1 MIQSPVKTNFTE
13 KLYKMPM
20 IRIIVVDKIHLAG
33 EALAFVLNKEPDMRV
48 VALVHNAQEALQEL
62 ATIDSDLLLVNAHLY
77 EESALQLIE
86 EVKTVYPNLRLIVL
100 GLADSEAVI
109 MRYIEAGAA
118 GYTLL
123 QDPLDELRLRIRAT
137 FNQEAFVSPEVVAAL
152 MDRIANLSEILED
165 VGVVPQQYDELTERE
180 REILNLVAQGMTNQ
194 EIAVQLVIEVGTV
207 KNHIHSIFDKLNV
220 SSRKD
225 AALYLSLLK
234 QHEENEF
241 LSSDFRS
248 TRTQTES

>member
-1 MIQSPVKTNFTE
+1 
-13 KLYKMPM
+13 M
-20 IRIIVVDKIHLAG
+20 IRILVVDRIHLAG
-33 EALAFVLNKEPDMRV
+33 EALAVVLNKETDMQV
-48 VALVHNAQEALQEL
+48 VGVAHNVEEALQQIAAIEC
-62 ATIDSDLLLVNAHLY
+62 DLLLANAHLY

-86 EVKTVYPNLRLIVL
+86 EVKSVHPTLKVIVL

-109 MRYIEAGAA
+109 MRYIEAGAS

-123 QDPLDELRLRIRAT
+123 QDSLDELRLRIRAT
-137 FNQEAFVSPEVVAAL
+137 FNQEAFVAPEVVAAL

-165 VGVVPQQYDELTERE
+165 VGVVPEQYDELTDRE
-180 REILNLVAQGMTNQ
+180 REILNLIAAGLTNQ
-194 EIAVQLVIEVGTV
+194 AIADQLIIEVGTV

-241 LSSDFRS
+241 IVVDMFSAGSQDGS
-248 TRTQTES
+248 

>member
-1 MIQSPVKTNFTE
+1 MLSSQAQVHFAQKLVKT
-13 KLYKMPM
+13 PM

-33 EALAFVLNKEPDMRV
+33 EALALVLNKEPDMQV
-48 VALVHNAQEALQEL
+48 VALVHSAQEAQQEL
-62 ATIDSDLLLVNAHLY
+62 TIAESDLLLVNAHLY

-86 EVKTVYPNLRLIVL
+86 EVKTAYPNLRVIVL

-109 MRYIEAGAA
+109 MRYIEAGAS

-123 QDPLDELRLRIRAT
+123 QDSLDELRVRIRAT
-137 FNQEAFVSPEVVAAL
+137 FNQEAFVAPEVVAAL

-165 VGVVPQQYDELTERE
+165 VGVVPEQYEELTERE
-180 REILNLVAQGMTNQ
+180 REILNLIAQGLTNQ
-194 EIAVQLVIEVGTV
+194 EIAAQLVIEVGTV

-241 LSSDFRS
+241 LSSSLLPFK
-248 TRTQTES
+248 TKFES

>member
-1 MIQSPVKTNFTE
+1 
-13 KLYKMPM
+13 M
-20 IRIIVVDKIHLAG
+20 IRILVVDRIHLAG
-33 EALAFVLNKEPDMRV
+33 EALAVVLNKESDMQV
-48 VALVHNAQEALQEL
+48 VGVAHNVEEALQQI
-62 ATIDSDLLLVNAHLY
+62 AAIDCDLLLANAHLY

-86 EVKTVYPNLRLIVL
+86 EVKSVHPNLKVIVL

-109 MRYIEAGAA
+109 MRYIEAGAS

-123 QDPLDELRLRIRAT
+123 QDSLDELRLRIRAT
-137 FNQEAFVSPEVVAAL
+137 FNQEAFVAPEVVAAL

-165 VGVVPQQYDELTERE
+165 VGVVPEQYDELTDRE
-180 REILNLVAQGMTNQ
+180 REILNLIAAGLTNQ
-194 EIAVQLVIEVGTV
+194 AIADQLIIEVGTV

-241 LSSDFRS
+241 ISVDMFSAGSQDGS
-248 TRTQTES
+248 

>member
-1 MIQSPVKTNFTE
+1 
-13 KLYKMPM
+13 M
-20 IRIIVVDKIHLAG
+20 IRILVVDRIHLAG
-33 EALAFVLNKEPDMRV
+33 EALAVVLNKETDMQV
-48 VALVHNAQEALQEL
+48 VGVAHNVEEALQQI
-62 ATIDSDLLLVNAHLY
+62 AAIDCDLLLANAHLY

-86 EVKTVYPNLRLIVL
+86 EVKSVHPNLKVIVL

-109 MRYIEAGAA
+109 MRYIEAGAS

-123 QDPLDELRLRIRAT
+123 HDSLDELRLRIRAT
-137 FNQEAFVSPEVVAAL
+137 FNQEAFVAPEVVAAL

-165 VGVVPQQYDELTERE
+165 VGVVPEQYDELTDRE
-180 REILNLVAQGMTNQ
+180 REILNLIAAGLTNQ
-194 EIAVQLVIEVGTV
+194 AIADQLVIEVGTV

-241 LSSDFRS
+241 MSVSMFSAGSQDGS
-248 TRTQTES
+248 

>member
-1 MIQSPVKTNFTE
+1 
-13 KLYKMPM
+13 M
-20 IRIIVVDKIHLAG
+20 IRILVVDRIHLAG
-33 EALAFVLNKEPDMRV
+33 EALAVVLNKETDMQV
-48 VALVHNAQEALQEL
+48 VGVAHNVEEALQQI
-62 ATIDSDLLLVNAHLY
+62 AAIDCDLLLANAHLY

-86 EVKTVYPNLRLIVL
+86 EVKSVHPNLKVIVL

-109 MRYIEAGAA
+109 MRYIEAGAS

-123 QDPLDELRLRIRAT
+123 QDSLDELRLRIRAT
-137 FNQEAFVSPEVVAAL
+137 FNQEAFVAPEVVAAL

-165 VGVVPQQYDELTERE
+165 VGVVPEQYDELTDRE
-180 REILNLVAQGMTNQ
+180 REILNLIAAGLTNQ
-194 EIAVQLVIEVGTV
+194 AIADQLIIEVGTV

-241 LSSDFRS
+241 MTVGMFSAGSQDGS
-248 TRTQTES
+248 

>member
-1 MIQSPVKTNFTE
+1 
-13 KLYKMPM
+13 M
-20 IRIIVVDKIHLAG
+20 IRILIVDRIHLAG
-33 EALAFVLNKEPDMRV
+33 EALAVVLDKESDLTVIAV
-48 VALVHNAQEALQEL
+48 VHSAEQALQQLGKKECDLIL
-62 ATIDSDLLLVNAHLY
+62 ANAHLY

-86 EVKTVYPNLRLIVL
+86 EVKAAYPQLKAIVL

-109 MRYIEAGAA
+109 MRYIEAGAS

-123 QDPLDELRLRIRAT
+123 QDSLDELRIRIRAT
-137 FNQEAFVSPEVVAAL
+137 FNQEAFVAPEVAAAL

-165 VGVVPQQYDELTERE
+165 VGVVPEQYDELTERE
-180 REILNLVAQGMTNQ
+180 REILNLIATGLTNQ
-194 EIAVQLVIEVGTV
+194 AIADQLFIEVGTV

-225 AALYLSLLK
+225 AALYLSLLQ

-241 LSSDFRS
+241 LSADILNAG
-248 TRTQTES
+248 TQDAS

>member
-1 MIQSPVKTNFTE
+1 
-13 KLYKMPM
+13 M
-20 IRIIVVDKIHLAG
+20 IRILVVDRIHLAG
-33 EALAFVLNKEPDMRV
+33 EALAVVLNKETDMQV
-48 VALVHNAQEALQEL
+48 VGVAHNAEEALQQIAVIEC
-62 ATIDSDLLLVNAHLY
+62 DLLLANAHLY

-86 EVKTVYPNLRLIVL
+86 EVKGANPNLKVIVL

-109 MRYIEAGAA
+109 MRYIEAGAS

-123 QDPLDELRLRIRAT
+123 QDALDELRLRIRAT
-137 FNQEAFVSPEVVAAL
+137 FNQEAFVAPEVVAAL

-165 VGVVPQQYDELTERE
+165 VGVVPEQYDELTERE
-180 REILNLVAQGMTNQ
+180 REILNLIAAGLTNQ
-194 EIAVQLVIEVGTV
+194 AIADQLIIEVGTV

-241 LSSDFRS
+241 LSTDLLSAASQDGS
-248 TRTQTES
+248 

>member
-1 MIQSPVKTNFTE
+1 MHFSE
-13 KLYKMPM
+13 KLYQPPM
-20 IRIIVVDKIHLAG
+20 TRIIVVAKIHLAG
-33 EALAFVLNKEPDMRV
+33 EALALVLNKEPDMTV
-48 VALVHNAQEALQEL
+48 VALVHNAQEAQQEL
-62 ATIDSDLLLVNAHLY
+62 AMAESDLLLVNAHLY

-86 EVKTVYPNLRLIVL
+86 EVKTTYPNLRVIVL

-109 MRYIEAGAA
+109 MRYIEAGAS

-123 QDPLDELRLRIRAT
+123 QDSLDELRLRIRAT
-137 FNQEAFVSPEVVAAL
+137 FNQEAFVAPEVVAAL
-152 MDRIANLSEILED
+152 MHRIANLSEILED
-165 VGVVPQQYDELTERE
+165 VGVVPEQYDELTDRE
-180 REILNLVAQGMTNQ
+180 REILNLIAQGLTNQ
-194 EIAVQLVIEVGTV
+194 EIAQQLVIEVGTV

-241 LSSDFRS
+241 LSSS
-248 TRTQTES
+248 LLPSKTQVES

>member
-1 MIQSPVKTNFTE
+1 
-13 KLYKMPM
+13 M
-20 IRIIVVDKIHLAG
+20 IRILIVDRIHLAG
-33 EALAFVLNKEPDMRV
+33 EALAVVLNKENDMDV
-48 VALVHNAQEALQEL
+48 VAIVHSAEQALQQL
-62 ATIDSDLLLVNAHLY
+62 MKVDCDLLLANAHLY
-77 EESALQLIE
+77 EESALHLIE
-86 EVKTVYPNLRLIVL
+86 EVKSVYPNLKVIVL

-109 MRYIEAGAA
+109 MRYIEAGAS

-123 QDPLDELRLRIRAT
+123 QDSLDELRIRVRAT
-137 FNQEAFVSPEVVAAL
+137 FKQEAFVAPEVAAAL

-165 VGVVPQQYDELTERE
+165 VGVVPEQYEELTERE
-180 REILNLVAQGMTNQ
+180 REILNLIATGITNQ
-194 EIAVQLVIEVGTV
+194 AIADQLVIEVGTV

-241 LSSDFRS
+241 LTTDLLNAG
-248 TRTQTES
+248 TQDAI

>member
-1 MIQSPVKTNFTE
+1 
-13 KLYKMPM
+13 M
-20 IRIIVVDKIHLAG
+20 IRILIVDRIHLAG
-33 EALAFVLNKEPDMRV
+33 EALAVVLNKESDMQV
-48 VALVHNAQEALQEL
+48 VGVAHNVEEALQQI
-62 ATIDSDLLLVNAHLY
+62 AAIDCDLLLANAHLY

-86 EVKTVYPNLRLIVL
+86 EVKSVHPNLKVIVL

-109 MRYIEAGAA
+109 MRYIEAGAS

-123 QDPLDELRLRIRAT
+123 QDSLDELRLRIRAT
-137 FNQEAFVSPEVVAAL
+137 FNQEAFVAPEVVAAL

-165 VGVVPQQYDELTERE
+165 VGVVPEQYDELTDRE
-180 REILNLVAQGMTNQ
+180 REILNLIAAGLTNQ
-194 EIAVQLVIEVGTV
+194 AIADQLIIEVGTV

-234 QHEENEF
+234 QHEAAEF
-241 LSSDFRS
+241 MSVDMFSAGSQDGS
-248 TRTQTES
+248 

>member
-1 MIQSPVKTNFTE
+1 
-13 KLYKMPM
+13 M
-20 IRIIVVDKIHLAG
+20 IRILVVDRIHLAG
-33 EALAFVLNKEPDMRV
+33 EALAVVLNKETDMQV
-48 VALVHNAQEALQEL
+48 VGVAHNVEEALQQI
-62 ATIDSDLLLVNAHLY
+62 AAIDCDLLLANAHLY

-86 EVKTVYPNLRLIVL
+86 EVKSVHPNLKVIVL

-109 MRYIEAGAA
+109 MRYIEAGAS

-123 QDPLDELRLRIRAT
+123 HDSLDELRLRIRAT
-137 FNQEAFVSPEVVAAL
+137 FNQEAFVAPEVVAAL

-165 VGVVPQQYDELTERE
+165 VGVVPEQYDELTDRE
-180 REILNLVAQGMTNQ
+180 REILNLIAAGLTNQ
-194 EIAVQLVIEVGTV
+194 AIADQLIIEVGTV

-241 LSSDFRS
+241 MSVSMFSAGSQDGS
-248 TRTQTES
+248 

>member
-1 MIQSPVKTNFTE
+1 
-13 KLYKMPM
+13 M
-20 IRIIVVDKIHLAG
+20 IRILVVDRIHLAG
-33 EALAFVLNKEPDMRV
+33 EALAVVLNKETDMQV
-48 VALVHNAQEALQEL
+48 VGVAHNAEEALHQMTTVECDLVL
-62 ATIDSDLLLVNAHLY
+62 ANAHLY

-86 EVKTVYPNLRLIVL
+86 EVKAVYAELKVIVL

-123 QDPLDELRLRIRAT
+123 QDSLDELRLRIRAT
-137 FNQEAFVSPEVVAAL
+137 FNQEAFVAPEVIAAL

-165 VGVVPQQYDELTERE
+165 VGVVPEQYDELTDRE
-180 REILNLVAQGMTNQ
+180 REILNLIAAGLTNQ
-194 EIAVQLVIEVGTV
+194 AIADQLIIEVGTV

-241 LSSDFRS
+241 LSTGLFSPGSQDGS
-248 TRTQTES
+248 

>member
-1 MIQSPVKTNFTE
+1 
-13 KLYKMPM
+13 M
-20 IRIIVVDKIHLAG
+20 IRILVVDRIHLAG
-33 EALAFVLNKEPDMRV
+33 EALAVVLNKETDMQV
-48 VALVHNAQEALQEL
+48 VGVAHNVEEALQQI
-62 ATIDSDLLLVNAHLY
+62 AAIDCDLLLANAHLY

-86 EVKTVYPNLRLIVL
+86 EVKSVHPNLKVIVL

-109 MRYIEAGAA
+109 MRYIEAGAS

-123 QDPLDELRLRIRAT
+123 HDALDELRLRIRAT
-137 FNQEAFVSPEVVAAL
+137 FNQEAFVAPEVVAAL

-165 VGVVPQQYDELTERE
+165 VGVVPEQYDELTDRE
-180 REILNLVAQGMTNQ
+180 REILNLIAAGLTNQ
-194 EIAVQLVIEVGTV
+194 AIADQLVIEVGTV

-241 LSSDFRS
+241 MSVSMFSAGSQDGS
-248 TRTQTES
+248 

>member
-1 MIQSPVKTNFTE
+1 MV
-13 KLYKMPM
+13 
-20 IRIIVVDKIHLAG
+20 RIIIVDRIHLAG
-33 EALAFVLNKEPDMRV
+33 EALALVLGKEQDMQAVGV
-48 VALVHNAQEALQEL
+48 VHNVEEALQKIALVHC
-62 ATIDSDLLLVNAHLY
+62 DLLLVNAHLY

-86 EVKTVYPNLRLIVL
+86 DVKQVHPMLKIIVL

-109 MRYIEAGAA
+109 MRYIEAGAS

-123 QDPLDELRLRIRAT
+123 QDPLDELRMRIRAT
-137 FNQEAFVSPEVVAAL
+137 FNQEAFVAPEVAAAL

-165 VGVVPQQYDELTERE
+165 VGVVPAQYEELTERE
-180 REILNLVAQGMTNQ
+180 REILDLIATGLTNQ
-194 EIAVQLVIEVGTV
+194 AIADQLIIEVGTV

-234 QHEENEF
+234 QHEENEV
-241 LSSDFRS
+241 LSTDS
-248 TRTQTES
+248 

>member
-1 MIQSPVKTNFTE
+1 
-13 KLYKMPM
+13 M
-20 IRIIVVDKIHLAG
+20 IRILVVDRIHLAG
-33 EALAFVLNKEPDMRV
+33 EALAVVLNKETDMQV
-48 VALVHNAQEALQEL
+48 VGVAHNVEEALQQIAAIEC
-62 ATIDSDLLLVNAHLY
+62 DLLLANAHLY

-86 EVKTVYPNLRLIVL
+86 EVKSVHPTLKVIVL

-109 MRYIEAGAA
+109 MRYIEAGAS

-123 QDPLDELRLRIRAT
+123 QDSLDELRLRIRAT
-137 FNQEAFVSPEVVAAL
+137 FNQEAFVAPEVVAAL

-165 VGVVPQQYDELTERE
+165 VGVVPEQYDELTDRE
-180 REILNLVAQGMTNQ
+180 REILNLIAAGLTNQ
-194 EIAVQLVIEVGTV
+194 AIADQLIIEVGTV

-241 LSSDFRS
+241 MVVDMFSAGSQDGS
-248 TRTQTES
+248 

>member
-1 MIQSPVKTNFTE
+1 MV
-13 KLYKMPM
+13 
-20 IRIIVVDKIHLAG
+20 RIIILDKIHLAG
-33 EALAFVLNKEPDMRV
+33 EALALVLNNEHEMQV
-48 VALVHNAQEALQEL
+48 VSVVHNREEALQQL
-62 ATIDSDLLLVNAHLY
+62 AVIECELLLVNAHLY

-86 EVKTVYPNLRLIVL
+86 DVKQAYPNLKVIVL

-109 MRYIEAGAA
+109 MRYIEAGAS

-123 QDPLDELRLRIRAT
+123 QDPLEELRLRIQAT
-137 FNQEAFVSPEVVAAL
+137 FNQEAFVTPEVAAAL

-165 VGVVPQQYDELTERE
+165 VGVVPEQYEELTERE
-180 REILNLVAQGMTNQ
+180 REILDLIAAGLTNQ
-194 EIAVQLVIEVGTV
+194 AIAEQLFIEVGTV

-241 LSSDFRS
+241 LSPIDND
-248 TRTQTES
+248 

>member
-1 MIQSPVKTNFTE
+1 MIQSRALANFSQ
-13 KLYKMPM
+13 KLYRAPM
-20 IRIIVVDKIHLAG
+20 IRILVVDRIHLAG
-33 EALAFVLNKEPDMRV
+33 EALAIVLNKETDMQV
-48 VALVHNAQEALQEL
+48 VGVAHNAEEAIQQMSAAACDLVL
-62 ATIDSDLLLVNAHLY
+62 ANAHLY

-86 EVKTVYPNLRLIVL
+86 EVKGVYPELKVIVL

-109 MRYIEAGAA
+109 MRYIEAGAS

-123 QDPLDELRLRIRAT
+123 QDSLDELRLRVRAT
-137 FNQEAFVSPEVVAAL
+137 FNQEAFVAPEVVAAL

-165 VGVVPQQYDELTERE
+165 VGVVPEQYDELTDRE
-180 REILNLVAQGMTNQ
+180 REILNLIAAGLTNQ
-194 EIAVQLVIEVGTV
+194 AIADQLIIEVGTV

-241 LSSDFRS
+241 LSTDLFSAGSPDGS
-248 TRTQTES
+248 

>member
-1 MIQSPVKTNFTE
+1 
-13 KLYKMPM
+13 M
-20 IRIIVVDKIHLAG
+20 IRILVVDRIHLAG
-33 EALAFVLNKEPDMRV
+33 EALAVVLNKESDMQV
-48 VALVHNAQEALQEL
+48 VGVTHNVEEALQQI
-62 ATIDSDLLLVNAHLY
+62 AAIDCDLLLANAHLY
-77 EESALQLIE
+77 EESALHLIE
-86 EVKTVYPNLRLIVL
+86 EVKRIHPNLKVIVL

-109 MRYIEAGAA
+109 MRYIEAGAS

-137 FNQEAFVSPEVVAAL
+137 FNQEAFVAPEVIAAL

-165 VGVVPQQYDELTERE
+165 VGVVPEQYDELTDRE
-180 REILNLVAQGMTNQ
+180 REILNLIAAGLTNQ
-194 EIAVQLVIEVGTV
+194 AIADELVIEVGTV

-241 LSSDFRS
+241 MSVGMFSAGSQDGS
-248 TRTQTES
+248 